1 MSLYMLYDTARY
13 YIIRTYFLH
22 SSPWKTL
29 AGQRHMT
36 YVMSMELPDV
46 TCIRCRNNVMSLPHA
61 ILCLDLSYIP
71 VEVKDENDVLLCRG
85 YTEGYDGTSI
95 YVLDLETQESNAYP
109 SEWVMPIVS

>member
-13 YIIRTYFLH
+13 YIVRTYFLH

-29 AGQRHMT
+29 AGQRLMT

-71 VEVKDENDVLLCRG
+71 VEVKDGNDVLLCRG
-85 YTEGYDGTSI
+85 YTESYDGTSI